1 MPAESKYYI
10 ISIMEAAWK
19 LNHDLSL
26 VDLIYSAAAKSG
38 YYNDEVENCNDKE
51 LAEGLHQLII
61 DDIQIT

>member
-51 LAEGLHQLII
+51 LAEGLHRLII